1 MNFLFVAP
9 RYHTNSIKWV
19 ETLKSKKH
27 NVYYAVINQSKIE
40 DYSSIKPTLFNKSKL
55 SNIIIKIIGNSGS
68 NNFRSFPSLKLVNQ
82 YINKINPDVVII
94 RDITRWFSL
103 IFFISLIFFNTKTKK
118 TIIFYNQNP
127 ITERIT
133 LIRKII
139 IKIIKNLFNVKFVS
153 SILEGFDY
161 QQNQISYK
169 KNHIFFMNFVTEN
182 NFYYKQKYKKN
193 SYNSYKIL
201 TVGKYEERKNFFF
214 LVDAISDIIKKD
226 SKIKISVSIVGE
238 NSKLSHNNYKKRLI
252 KYTRKKKLSEIFFFY
267 ENIKYKDMPKFYSSS
282 DLFILPAYEEPAS
295 YSILE
300 ALSHGCPVICS
311 SQCGTKSY
319 IKHNVNG
326 YIFKNNSKSD
336 LIKYIHEITNRDK
349 YLNLKKNTFN
359 LSNRYMSSDI
369 FYKKIKYIIN
379 EQN

>member
-182 NFYYKQKYKKN
+182 NFYYKQIHLYVIDN
-193 SYNSYKIL
+193 SQSHL
-201 TVGKYEERKNFFF
+201 LRKQ
-214 LVDAISDIIKKD
+214 I
-226 SKIKISVSIVGE
+226 
-238 NSKLSHNNYKKRLI
+238 Y
-252 KYTRKKKLSEIFFFY
+252 
-267 ENIKYKDMPKFYSSS
+267 
-282 DLFILPAYEEPAS
+282 
-295 YSILE
+295 
-300 ALSHGCPVICS
+300 
-311 SQCGTKSY
+311 
-319 IKHNVNG
+319 
-326 YIFKNNSKSD
+326 
-336 LIKYIHEITNRDK
+336 
-349 YLNLKKNTFN
+349 
-359 LSNRYMSSDI
+359 
-369 FYKKIKYIIN
+369 
-379 EQN
+379 

>member
-40 DYSSIKPTLFNKSKL
+40 DYSSIKPTLFKKSKI
-55 SNIIIKIIGNSGS
+55 SNIIIKLIGNSGS
-68 NNFRSFPSLKLVNQ
+68 NNFRSFPSLKTVNQ

-103 IFFISLIFFNTKTKK
+103 IFFISLIFFNNKTKK

-127 ITERIT
+127 ITDRIP

-139 IKIIKNLFNVKFVS
+139 IKIIKNLFSIKFVS
-153 SILEGFDY
+153 SVLESFDDK
-161 QQNQISYK
+161 QNQISYK
-169 KNHIFFMNFVTEN
+169 KNHIFFMNFVAEN
-182 NFYYKQKYKKN
+182 NIFNKDNYKKN
-193 SYNSYKIL
+193 NYDSYKIL
-201 TVGKYEERKNFFF
+201 TVGKYEERKNFFL
-214 LVDAISDIIKKD
+214 LVDAISDIFNKNC
-226 SKIKISVSIVGE
+226 KIKISVSIIGE
-238 NSKLSHNNYKKRLI
+238 NSKSSHNNYKKKLI
-252 KYTRKKKLSEIFFFY
+252 KYIKKKKLSEIFFFY
-267 ENIKYKDMPKFYSSS
+267 ENIKYENMPEFYSSS
-282 DLFILPAYEEPAS
+282 DLFVLPAYAEPAS

-311 SQCGTKSY
+311 SECGTKSY
-319 IKHNVNG
+319 VKHNVNG

-336 LIKYIHEITNRDK
+336 LIKYIYKITNRDK
-349 YLNLKKNTFN
+349 YINLKKNTFN
-359 LSNRYMSSDI
+359 LSNQYLSSDI

-379 EQN
+379 E